1 MWASRRAAPLKRC
14 LSKDDYDT
22 ESIYWTLKAE
32 EEFYTQVEG
41 QVGALKDKIGIV
53 GHRMLTGINVSAC
66 FGRDTRFE
74 DLKDPGERS
83 LTPLMCSGALSA

>member
-1 MWASRRAAPLKRC
+1 MWASQRAAPLKRC
-14 LSKDDYDT
+14 LNKDDYDT

-53 GHRMLTGINVSAC
+53 GHRM
-66 FGRDTRFE
+66 DTRFE
-74 DLKDPGERS
+74 DLKDPGECVCRFEWGGWNS
-83 LTPLMCSGALSA
+83 LLERLIGDL